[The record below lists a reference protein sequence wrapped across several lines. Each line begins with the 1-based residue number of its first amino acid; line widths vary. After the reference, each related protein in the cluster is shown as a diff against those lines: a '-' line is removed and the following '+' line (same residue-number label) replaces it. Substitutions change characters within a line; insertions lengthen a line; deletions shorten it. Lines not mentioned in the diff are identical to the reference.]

1 MLNNLYDFLKN
12 AMYWIPALIIA
23 MSFHEYAHGKVAS
36 MLGDPTPE
44 QHGRLTLNPIKH
56 VDPVGLLMLVVVR
69 FGWAKPVPVNPL
81 YFRGDRRRGMLMVA
95 AAGPTTNFILAL
107 VAGIGRALC
116 FLLLYR
122 GLEFAIHLVIF
133 FEYLLMYN
141 IFLGVFNLL
150 PVPPLDGSKILF
162 SILPPKYS
170 QVMYTLEQYGF
181 LILMLL
187 LLTGLHQYFLIPIAR
202 YLMIVVSNFS
212 MQLIM
217 PFL

>member
-1 MLNNLYDFLKN
+1 MLNNLSSFLRE
-12 AMYWIPALIIA
+12 AIYWIPALIIA

-56 VDPVGLLMLVVVR
+56 VDPVGLLMLIVVR

-81 YFRGDRRRGMLMVA
+81 YFRGDRRRGMLKVSV
-95 AAGPTTNFILAL
+95 AGPATNFILAL
-107 VAGIGRALC
+107 VAGIGSALC
-116 FLLLYR
+116 ILLLYR
-122 GLEFAIHLVIF
+122 GMEFAIHLALF

-141 IFLGVFNLL
+141 VYLGVFNLL

-181 LILMLL
+181 LILMLIL
-187 LLTGLHQYFLIPIAR
+187 VTGLHQYFLTPIAGT
-202 YLMIVVSNFS
+202 LMNGVRFISS
-212 MQLIM
+212 SLIM